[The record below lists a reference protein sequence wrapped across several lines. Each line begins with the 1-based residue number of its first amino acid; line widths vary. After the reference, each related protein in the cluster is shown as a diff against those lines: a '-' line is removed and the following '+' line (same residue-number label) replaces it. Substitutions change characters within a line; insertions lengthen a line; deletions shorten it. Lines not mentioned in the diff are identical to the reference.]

1 MHIIKFYMEGE
12 LIEKIVAKSVSEHK
26 SDRPDLAYWLSKTP
40 AERVEA
46 VEILRK
52 QFDGSS
58 KGLQRTIRIIK
69 RS

>member
-1 MHIIKFYMEGE
+1 
-12 LIEKIVAKSVSEHK
+12 LIEKIVVKSVSEHK
-26 SDRPDLAYWLSKTP
+26 TDEPDLAYWLSRTP